1 MTYYIY
7 KGHDNGP
14 VLAIAEGIQE
24 ARKIAKRVSRQLGLI
39 TIRDCLG
46 GIHTEIEMPNIKM
59 RADLVDIEI
68 TALELKFSNYEGSEA
83 IDSISY
89 VAAFRNDCMHIAKL
103 SQKWSKNGHLSFGHV
118 EALLAIEKYALKLS
132 NNKYNWAYFGQSEFD
147 SDCMHIADRARSIID
162 NHESTL
168 TEGTF

>member
-14 VLAIAEGIQE
+14 VLAIADSIQE

-46 GIHTEIEMPNIKM
+46 GIHTEIELPNIKM
-59 RADLVDIEI
+59 RADLIDIEI
-68 TALELKFSNYEGSEA
+68 SALELKCGNYEGPE
-83 IDSISY
+83 
-89 VAAFRNDCMHIAKL
+89 FKNDCMHIAKL
-103 SQKWSKNGHLSFGHV
+103 SQKWSKNGHLSFGPV

-132 NNKYNWAYFGQSEFD
+132 NNKYNWEYFGQSEFD

-162 NHESTL
+162 NQERA
-168 TEGTF
+168 E